1 MHCADL
7 DIVLRKLVA
16 QIQAFSQR
24 IYETA
29 MVRFYSTIDP
39 NDVVVVRQVT
49 CDGAFHV
56 RPPSIAAAT
65 LDEDRNTR
73 QRSPPA
79 KATPILV
86 IIWI

>member
-1 MHCADL
+1 MINLPAFKKDLVQRHLLLTALMHRADL

-39 NDVVVVRQVT
+39 NDVVVV
-49 CDGAFHV
+49 G
-56 RPPSIAAAT
+56 
-65 LDEDRNTR
+65 
-73 QRSPPA
+73 
-79 KATPILV
+79 
-86 IIWI
+86 

>member
-1 MHCADL
+1 LLTALMHRADL

-39 NDVVVVRQVT
+39 NDVVVV
-49 CDGAFHV
+49 G
-56 RPPSIAAAT
+56 
-65 LDEDRNTR
+65 
-73 QRSPPA
+73 
-79 KATPILV
+79 
-86 IIWI
+86 